1 MTQQIQ
7 KEARMDKLEEYCN
20 GLQLRFL
27 ETRYFFLLYACNDIL
42 SLVKFVLHKAVN
54 HKLFFS

>member
-27 ETRYFFLLYACNDIL
+27 ETRYFISFM
-42 SLVKFVLHKAVN
+42 LVTIY
-54 HKLFFS
+54 

>member
-27 ETRYFFLLYACNDIL
+27 ETCYYISFM
-42 SLVKFVLHKAVN
+42 LVTIY
-54 HKLFFS
+54 